1 MKHLLIVVIQLMMMM
16 QKSVTVTGM
25 IMGDIG
31 EGWHYIVRGLK
42 MADIE
47 PTRMPRQIIGSR

>member
-1 MKHLLIVVIQLMMMM
+1 MMMM

-47 PTRMPRQIIGSR
+47 PTRMPRQIIGSRLVNIYF